1 MAAVQMNIRM
11 DSTLKEAGNAAIAE
25 LGLTPSQVVRALWE
39 YVAVQGNLPP
49 MLGRAFKTH
58 ANGENSENDRHL
70 SHVDGGAAIV
80 STFYETI
87 GIDEPL
93 RESIDYD
100 ELRELAAAEQL
111 EKWGLE

>member
-1 MAAVQMNIRM
+1 MTAVQMNIRM

-39 YVAVQGNLPP
+39 YVSVQGDLPP
-49 MLGRAFKTH
+49 ALGRALKGHTDGKGSEIDRQRPH
-58 ANGENSENDRHL
+58 A
-70 SHVDGGAAIV
+70 DGGAAIV
-80 STFYETI
+80 STFYKTI
-87 GIDEPL
+87 GIEEPL

>member
-11 DSTLKEAGNAAIAE
+11 DSALKEAGNAAIAE

-58 ANGENSENDRHL
+58 TNGENSENDRQHT
-70 SHVDGGAAIV
+70 DGGAAIV